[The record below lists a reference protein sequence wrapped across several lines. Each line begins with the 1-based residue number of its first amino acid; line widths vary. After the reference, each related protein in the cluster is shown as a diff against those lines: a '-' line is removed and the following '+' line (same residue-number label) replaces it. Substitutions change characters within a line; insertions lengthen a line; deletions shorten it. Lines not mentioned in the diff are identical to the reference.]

1 MRIDSCC
8 AGEIGN
14 RDEKRGFDCHDA
26 HHEDRILT
34 SEHDHCEGNHHDH
47 HDHEHH
53 EGESC
58 CTLPAEEYEPTEHD
72 IPAGYRQDVLYIKEM
87 DCPMESKLIERAL
100 TPFPEIDS
108 LNFNYLKRELY
119 IVHKGEL
126 APFLEKIRKL
136 NMTPQKIT
144 GGITAERAPEG
155 IYAKSERWRLILSGL
170 AAATSELFEFAD
182 WSSWGSAFFAFLAI
196 ALVGLSTYRK
206 GWVAIKNRTLNI
218 NALMSVAVTGALL
231 LGVFP
236 EAAMVIFLF
245 TLSEKIEAHSLTK
258 AQNAVE
264 KLLKLAPD
272 NAQVVTERGIV
283 EMPVEKV
290 KKGDLLRIIPG
301 GRLPLD
307 GVITRGESSFD
318 ESAITGESLPVDK
331 SVDETV
337 YAGTINQ
344 QGEIEYRATS
354 TAKDSTLAKI
364 VKTIESA
371 QVKKAP
377 VQRFIDRFAA
387 IYTPVVF
394 IVALLI
400 ALLSPIFGISWFD
413 SIYRALV
420 VLIIACPCALVISTP
435 VAIVSALTQLARHG
449 ILVKGGEY
457 IEKGAHLTH
466 ISFDK
471 TGTLTRGAPTFSS
484 VIALTDAGEVA
495 PLLDNEL
502 ERLAVSLAARS
513 DHPISQAIVSH
524 YLQPAIE
531 IDHFMAIP
539 GEGVKGEWQGE
550 ALLLGNRKMMLNHQI
565 PLEMIAPH
573 LEAAEARGSSLTL
586 FAYRGQIRALFIVE
600 DPLKKNA
607 ATTISTLKR
616 LGITPILLSGD
627 HKGAVHHVAE
637 AVGIDQ
643 AYGALLPEDKL
654 TILTRYQEENHHI
667 AMIGDGINDAP
678 ALAQADVGF
687 AMGTMGSDISIETAH
702 VALMDDDLAKIPYFL
717 RVSRRTVT
725 LIKQNI
731 AVALGIKALFF
742 IAIFIGYE
750 SMWAAV
756 FADVGASLLVIMNS
770 LRILKEDFED

>member
-14 RDEKRGFDCHDA
+14 RDEKRSFDCHDA

-34 SEHDHCEGNHHDH
+34 SEHDQREGDH

-100 TPFPEIDS
+100 APFPEIDS

-136 NMTPQKIT
+136 NMTPQKVT
-144 GGITAERAPEG
+144 GGITAESAPEG

-600 DPLKKNA
+600 DPLKENA
-607 ATTISTLKR
+607 TTTISTLKR

-654 TILTRYQEENHHI
+654 TILTRSQEENQHI

>member
-1 MRIDSCC
+1 MVGRVNAESCC
-8 AGEIGN
+8 AVAKEN
-14 RDEKRGFDCHDA
+14 REDERIIDCHDA
-26 HHEDRILT
+26 Q
-34 SEHDHCEGNHHDH
+34 HHDCVA
-47 HDHEHH
+47 DSKEGADCLDAHEHPK
-53 EGESC
+53 GESC
-58 CTLPAEEYEPTEHD
+58 CTLPTQEYEPIESA
-72 IPAGYRQDVLYIKEM
+72 IPAGYRQDILYVKEM

-100 TPFPEIDS
+100 ASFSEIDS
-108 LNFNYLKRELY
+108 LNFNYLKREVY
-119 IVHKGEL
+119 IVHKGDL

-136 NMTPQKIT
+136 NMTPQRVT
-144 GGITAERAPEG
+144 DGAEIVSEPEG
-155 IYAKSERWRLILSGL
+155 IYAKSERWRLILSGI
-170 AAATSELFEFAD
+170 AAATSELFEFAG
-182 WSSWGSAFFAFLAI
+182 WSSWGSALFAFLAI

-206 GWVAIKNRTLNI
+206 GWVALKNRTLNI

-231 LGVFP
+231 LGIFP

-272 NAQVVTERGIV
+272 NAQVITEKGIM
-283 EMPVEKV
+283 EMPVEKI
-290 KKGDLLRIIPG
+290 KMGDLLRIMPG

-307 GVITRGESSFD
+307 GIITRGSSSFD

-331 SVDETV
+331 SVDDTV

-394 IVALLI
+394 VVALLI
-400 ALLSPIFGISWFD
+400 ALLSPLWGISWFEA
-413 SIYRALV
+413 IYRALV

-466 ISFDK
+466 IAFDK
-471 TGTLTRGAPTFSS
+471 TGTLTVGTPTFSR
-484 VIALTDAGEVA
+484 VIAFSESGKESDQ
-495 PLLDNEL
+495 L
-502 ERLAVSLAARS
+502 EESLEQLAVSLAARS
-513 DHPISQAIVSH
+513 DHPISQAIVAHTS
-524 YLQPAIE
+524 YPIVE
-531 IDHFMAIP
+531 IDHFMALP
-539 GEGVKGEWQGE
+539 GEGIKGVWQGE
-550 ALLLGNRKMMLNHQI
+550 SLLLGNRKMMLHHQVS
-565 PLEMIAPH
+565 LEPIMAQ
-573 LEAAEARGSSLTL
+573 LEAIEGQGSSLTL
-586 FAYRGQIRALFIVE
+586 FAYCGKVRALFIVE
-600 DPLKKNA
+600 DRVKANGSEVLA
-607 ATTISTLKR
+607 TLKT
-616 LGITPILLSGD
+616 LDMTPILLSGD
-627 HKGAVHHVAE
+627 HQGAVSHVA
-637 AVGIDQ
+637 AQVGIDQ
-643 AYGALLPEDKL
+643 AYGALLPEEKL
-654 TILTRYQEENHHI
+654 AKLTRYQQNGQAI

-678 ALAQADVGF
+678 ALAQADVSF
-687 AMGTMGSDISIETAH
+687 AMGAMGSDISIETAN
-702 VALMDDDLAKIPYFL
+702 VALMDDDLAKIPYFI

-770 LRILKEDFED
+770 LRILRENFDH

>member
-14 RDEKRGFDCHDA
+14 RDEKKGGDCHDV
-26 HHEDRILT
+26 HHEDRSLT
-34 SEHDHCEGNHHDH
+34 SEHDHRESDHHDH

-58 CTLPAEEYEPTEHD
+58 CTLPAEEYEPTESD
-72 IPAGYRQDVLYIKEM
+72 IPAGYRQDILYIKEM

-100 TPFPEIDS
+100 APFSEIDS

-119 IVHKGEL
+119 IVHKGAL

-136 NMTPQKIT
+136 NMTPQKVT
-144 GGITAERAPEG
+144 DGITAESAPEG

-170 AAATSELFEFAD
+170 AAATSELFEFAN

-272 NAQVVTERGIV
+272 NAQVVTDKGIV

-307 GVITRGESSFD
+307 GVITRGQSSFD

-524 YLQPAIE
+524 YLQPVIE

-600 DPLKKNA
+600 DPLKENA
-607 ATTISTLKR
+607 ATTLSTLKR

-643 AYGALLPEDKL
+643 AFGALLPEEKL
-654 TILTRYQEENHHI
+654 TILTRYQGNNQHI

-678 ALAQADVGF
+678 ALAQSDVGF
-687 AMGTMGSDISIETAH
+687 AMGTMGSDISIETAN
-702 VALMDDDLAKIPYFL
+702 VALMDDDLAKVPYFI

-731 AVALGIKALFF
+731 AVALGIKAIFF